1 MLTLQR
7 LTACHSAGCATVAEV
22 RKRGDD
28 FWNEFEFYLSDMVV
42 GLVMDVVLVG
52 LMAPTAVL
60 GAPRAAAASGLPLL
74 ALLTMQGLSFGA
86 RLMLCHVDDT
96 CGICSRHN

>member
-1 MLTLQR
+1 
-7 LTACHSAGCATVAEV
+7 
-22 RKRGDD
+22 
-28 FWNEFEFYLSDMVV
+28 MVV

-86 RLMLCHVDDT
+86 GLMLCHVMHVASAADT
-96 CGICSRHN
+96 GSQEDAVPC